1 MVLEN
6 LEEGLWISIV
16 LMILYFSFSIVKSLE
31 VLVDDWTSLANFCVD
46 NCGYCCV
53 EARVKIR
60 QQV

>member
-46 NCGYCCV
+46 NCGYCSV